1 MGEGCTHFQ
10 VRAVVSRDVGT
21 VTLRQDSDFL
31 LNVFN
36 LIFRLFKVDDL
47 NGDHFLC
54 ALVDSLE
61 DLAKRSLPDALQ
73 LGERL
78 FRVDFV
84 LRTEVKL

>member
-1 MGEGCTHFQ
+1 MVASDE
-10 VRAVVSRDVGT
+10 GT
-21 VTLRQDSDFL
+21 VTLRPHHDFL

-47 NGDHFLC
+47 DGDHFLC
-54 ALVDSLE
+54 AFVDALE
-61 DLAKRSLPDALQ
+61 DLPERSLPYALQ
-73 LGERL
+73 LGERF